1 MARPKKEQPN
11 RSDGL
16 YEVKI
21 TIGKTMN
28 GSPIRK
34 SFYSSVSKED
44 AREKANQYKTEMAVA
59 NATNT
64 AFVTKDVTFGQWAQ
78 KWLEVYKK
86 PNVSENTY
94 RLTYQNTVN
103 THIIPYF
110 GDTDLKVIRPVDI
123 QSFYATKQ
131 SLSKSMLDK
140 ISLCLNGI
148 FDSAIDNDLCYKNP
162 AKSIT
167 YTSNKSKRERVAL
180 SDEQMNIVEKYA
192 MQTAPE
198 IVVLLYSGL
207 RRGEMLG
214 LKHDDIDMKAKTIS
228 VKRSIADK
236 KGGGIE
242 EMTPK
247 WNSYRIVP
255 MHIKVY
261 SLFKSMII
269 HSGFLFTNILGNVQS
284 PNTWSNKFDRIITII
299 KENYPDF
306 PDITPHDLRH
316 TYGTYLRR
324 QGMDVY
330 SIQKIL
336 GHKDIKM
343 TTELYVHNE
352 LDTLVSKMDAINKKI
367 G

>member
-21 TIGKTMN
+21 TLGKTMN
-28 GSPIRK
+28 GNPIRK
-34 SFYSSVSKED
+34 SFYSSISKED

-86 PNVSENTY
+86 PYIAESTY
-94 RLTYQNTVN
+94 ITTYQNTVN

-110 GDTDLKVIRPVDI
+110 GDCDIKNIRPVDV
-123 QSFYATKQ
+123 QSFYATKRDCSV
-131 SLSKSMLDK
+131 SLLDK
-140 ISLCLNGI
+140 IQLCLNGI

-162 AKSIT
+162 AKAIS
-167 YTSNKSKRERVAL
+167 YTSSKTKRKRVAL
-180 SDEQMNIVEKYA
+180 SDEQMDIVEKYA

-198 IVVLLYSGL
+198 IIILLYSGL

-214 LKHDDIDMKAKTIS
+214 LKQDDIDMRTRTIS
-228 VKRSIADK
+228 VNRSIADK
-236 KGGGIE
+236 QGGGVE
-242 EMTPK
+242 EVPPK
-247 WNSYRIVP
+247 WNSYRVIP
-255 MHIKVY
+255 MHVKLY
-261 SLFKSMII
+261 NLLKSMII
-269 HSGFLFTNILGNVQS
+269 HPGVLFPNSKGNVQS
-284 PNTWSNKFDRIITII
+284 PHTWSRKFDSIVATI
-299 KENYPDF
+299 KVDHPEF